1 VAKSFRARGR
11 VQGVYFRDTLRQE
24 AERAGVGGWVRNRP
38 DGDVEGVL
46 EGDEET
52 VAALLVLIR
61 RGPGRA
67 RVEALDVEDAEP
79 EGTGEFR
86 IA

>member
-24 AERAGVGGWVRNRP
+24 AERAGVGGWVRNRA

-46 EGDEET
+46 EGDGET
-52 VAALLVLIR
+52 VAALLELIR